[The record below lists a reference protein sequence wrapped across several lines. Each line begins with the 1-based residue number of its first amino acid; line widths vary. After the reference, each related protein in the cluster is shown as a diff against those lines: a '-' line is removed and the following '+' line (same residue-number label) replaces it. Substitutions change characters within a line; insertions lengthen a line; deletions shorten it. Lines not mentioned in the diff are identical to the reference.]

1 MPKMITVTKVDPKEE
16 ILLAAEHILSA
27 SGVSAATVRAITTLA
42 DVNTAAISY
51 YFGSRDDLF
60 DAVCARRMQ
69 PANRKILRTLEGIE
83 ERDPDATIE
92 QIFTPLVDTALNIWI
107 EDSVLRA
114 PRTLIFFS
122 PETSD
127 RLNASQMS
135 DVYHTMRVWLTRTC
149 PYLTEQ
155 QVRQRFR
162 MAIGAIMNQVFHAD
176 MRPLRGREKIS
187 TQDLV
192 SFISGGFGR

>member
-1 MPKMITVTKVDPKEE
+1 MPKMITATKVDPKEE

-69 PANRKILRTLEGIE
+69 PANHKILRTLEGIE

-107 EDSVLRA
+107 EDRVLRA
-114 PRTLIFFS
+114 LRTLIFFS

-135 DVYHTMRVWLTRTC
+135 DVYHAMRGWLTRAC

-176 MRPLRGREKIS
+176 MHPPWGREKIS